1 MSDEKIIFEAW
12 LELAQGYREVVIAA
26 FVLPILFL
34 RQIIGLEEG
43 KSVVPHINLFFIIS
57 WLCLTVSVA
66 SGILYE
72 NAATCIILQGET
84 NKTGLAC
91 NLPAWFLYI
100 SYMGLFVAGLI
111 FFGLGA
117 LLSVIRREKNGT

>member
-12 LELAQGYREVVIAA
+12 LELAQGYREVVTAA
-26 FVLPILFL
+26 FLLPIFFL
-34 RQIIGLEEG
+34 RQIIGVDEG

-57 WLCLTVSVA
+57 WIFLALSVA

-72 NAATCIILQGET
+72 NAATCIILQAET
-84 NKTGLAC
+84 NKTGFAC
-91 NLPAWFLYI
+91 NFPAWFLYI
-100 SYMGLFVAGLI
+100 SYMGLFVVGLI

-117 LLSVIRREKNGT
+117 LLSVIRREKSGA